1 MLIDW
6 PRYLQIFILA
16 FAIIM
21 LNTDLHTQA
30 LKPEKRMRV
39 EDFIKNLRGV
49 DDCTDIDRDI
59 LVGIYDRVKVNEF
72 KPASD
77 HVSQVSAFNFH
88 KWNFKIKISL
98 LTKAT
103 RSAL

>member
-1 MLIDW
+1 MLIVDF
-6 PRYLQIFILA
+6 LLFKIFILA

-30 LKPEKRMRV
+30 LKPEKRMRC

-59 LVGIYDRVKVNEF
+59 LVGIYERVKVNEF

-77 HVSQVSAFNFH
+77 HVSQVCVCKRIRERINFIDC
-88 KWNFKIKISL
+88 F
-98 LTKAT
+98 
-103 RSAL
+103 

>member
-1 MLIDW
+1 M
-6 PRYLQIFILA
+6 A

-30 LKPEKRMRV
+30 LKPEKRMRC

-49 DDCTDIDRDI
+49 DDCTDIDKDI
-59 LVGIYDRVKVNEF
+59 LVGIYERIKANEF

-77 HVSQVSAFNFH
+77 HVTQVNNNIIH
-88 KWNFKIKISL
+88 
-98 LTKAT
+98 
-103 RSAL
+103 

>member
-1 MLIDW
+1 
-6 PRYLQIFILA
+6 
-16 FAIIM
+16 M

-30 LKPEKRMRV
+30 LKPEKRMRC

-59 LVGIYDRVKVNEF
+59 LVGIYERVKVNEF

-77 HVSQVSAFNFH
+77 HVSQVSAQFIFQFIFH
-88 KWNFKIKISL
+88 VCVKNPFAWFVNLAFLSIAIY
-98 LTKAT
+98 
-103 RSAL
+103 RS

>member
-1 MLIDW
+1 MLIDR

-77 HVSQVSAFNFH
+77 HVSQVSAFNLH
-88 KWNFKIKISL
+88 I
-98 LTKAT
+98 
-103 RSAL
+103 

>member
-1 MLIDW
+1 
-6 PRYLQIFILA
+6 
-16 FAIIM
+16 M

-30 LKPEKRMRV
+30 LKPEKRMRC

-59 LVGIYDRVKVNEF
+59 LVGIYERVKANEF

-77 HVSQVSAFNFH
+77 HVTQVSYDLILIYFFD
-88 KWNFKIKISL
+88 
-98 LTKAT
+98 
-103 RSAL
+103 